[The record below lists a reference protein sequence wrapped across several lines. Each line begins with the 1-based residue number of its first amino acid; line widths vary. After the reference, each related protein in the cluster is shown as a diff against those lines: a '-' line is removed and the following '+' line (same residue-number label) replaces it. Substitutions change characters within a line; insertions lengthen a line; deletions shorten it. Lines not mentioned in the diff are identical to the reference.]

1 MTHLPKG
8 WSLEYI
14 NKKQN
19 MQLLHNLG
27 VSLLDIYPREM
38 KTCVHK
44 QSLYPKVFS
53 SFIHHSHKLQATQM
67 SFNER
72 AVKQQ
77 GHMHAM
83 ELLSGMRGKEPRT
96 HTTARRNLQ
105 RTLAN
110 ENSQALQVIN
120 SVISVYMTKFE
131 TSSGVKE
138 GMGLRVWVMKS
149 GHGYR
154 RAAAGSLWRW
164 PHLYLVS
171 VQAEILACSVIN
183 TWGN

>member
-1 MTHLPKG
+1 
-8 WSLEYI
+8 
-14 NKKQN
+14 
-19 MQLLHNLG
+19 MQLLYNLG
-27 VSLLDIYPREM
+27 VSFLDIYPREM

-96 HTTARRNLQ
+96 HTTAWRNLQ
-105 RTLAN
+105 GTLAN
-110 ENSQALQVIN
+110 ENSQGLQVIN
-120 SVISVYMTKFE
+120 SVISLYMANFE
-131 TSSGVKE
+131 TSSRIKE
-138 GMGLRVWVMKS
+138 GMGLRVWAMKCWR
-149 GHGYR
+149 GYR
-154 RAAAGSLWRW
+154 RTAGGSLWWW
-164 PHLYLVS
+164 PCLYLVS
-171 VQAEILACSVIN
+171 VQAGILVCSVIN